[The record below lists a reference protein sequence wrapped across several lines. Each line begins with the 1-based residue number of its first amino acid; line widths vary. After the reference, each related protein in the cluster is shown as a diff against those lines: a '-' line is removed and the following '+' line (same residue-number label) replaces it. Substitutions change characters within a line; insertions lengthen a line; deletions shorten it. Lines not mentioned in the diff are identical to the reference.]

1 MNNMDY
7 DHLNDKEVVRQILS
21 RNKEVTIDYLY
32 KKCYPLFKSIFDRYY
47 TDCESWDEFVTE
59 IYVYIMVPSKQ
70 TGVSKLAAF
79 QFRCSFPTWL
89 KIVAENYC
97 HQLYAKKVD
106 IVGDNSS
113 GTDIFT
119 RIEQSLD
126 FDNKDINKFDVMKII
141 ALMPNQR
148 YSKLIEYRYIQERSN
163 EETATLLSMSM
174 ANYYNKHKLA
184 KAQFVAT
191 LRKEGLL

>member
-1 MNNMDY
+1 MKY

-32 KKCYPLFKSIFDRYY
+32 KKCYPLFKSIYDRYY
-47 TDCESWDEFVTE
+47 TDCESWEEFVTE
-59 IYVYIMVPSKQ
+59 IYVYIMMPGKKS
-70 TGVSKLAAF
+70 GISKLAAF

-97 HQLYAKKVD
+97 HQLYAKRID
-106 IVGDNSS
+106 IVGDSS
-113 GTDIFT
+113 STTDILNRT
-119 RIEQSLD
+119 EQSLD
-126 FDNKDINKFDVMKII
+126 FDIKNINTFDVMNII
-141 ALMPNQR
+141 ASMPNQR
-148 YSKLIEYRYIQERSN
+148 YRKLIEYRYVQELSN
-163 EETATLLSMSM
+163 EETAALLSMNM

-184 KAQFVAT
+184 KAQFVAV